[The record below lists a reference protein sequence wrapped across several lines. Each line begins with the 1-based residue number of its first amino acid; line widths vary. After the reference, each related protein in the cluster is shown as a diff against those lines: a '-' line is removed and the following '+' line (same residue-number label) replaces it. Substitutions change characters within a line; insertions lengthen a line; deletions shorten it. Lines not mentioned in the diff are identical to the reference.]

1 LFFSLFFTEKP
12 HGNRGRKL
20 QRVKNNKKESL
31 EESLDLEASEEA
43 SDSFSAKKAEKPA
56 PTPPASLSSSKAGT
70 APAATGP
77 APATASE
84 PVTDEEQPVGS
95 LRKKVSKRTA
105 SVAALA
111 AISDSTVKEAIE
123 DEELFKPLSP
133 IRVTSE
139 AKSRETGST
148 PTGSTP
154 TGSSSSPLTANKKDK
169 AVAIVRPQPQQVISG
184 VSNKNNNNLLV
195 QQPVHRESIDREA
208 RFSLYD
214 FPSDSEGEDGRPSSS
229 ASSPSKQLSQGMY
242 YSILDF
248 LFLARC
254 LLPPYFY

>member
-1 LFFSLFFTEKP
+1 M
-12 HGNRGRKL
+12 
-20 QRVKNNKKESL
+20 
-31 EESLDLEASEEA
+31 EESLDLESSEEA

-56 PTPPASLSSSKAGT
+56 PAPPPPASLTSSKAGT
-70 APAATGP
+70 APAATGL
-77 APATASE
+77 ATATASE
-84 PVTDEEQPVGS
+84 GRPQPGSPVSDEEQPVGS
-95 LRKKVSKRTA
+95 LRKKVGKRTA

-133 IRVTSE
+133 ILVE

-148 PTGSTP
+148 PTGS
-154 TGSSSSPLTANKKDK
+154 SSSPQTNQKR
-169 AVAIVRPQPQQVISG
+169 AVAIVKPQPQQVIS
-184 VSNKNNNNLLV
+184 VSGKNNNNSLV
-195 QQPVHRESIDREA
+195 QPPVHRESIDREA

-242 YSILDF
+242 VHPGIFVFSSLPAQELYLLKFRCCEKATKLGDF
-248 LFLARC
+248 FEKKLLFRISR
-254 LLPPYFY
+254 F

>member
-1 LFFSLFFTEKP
+1 M
-12 HGNRGRKL
+12 

-56 PTPPASLSSSKAGT
+56 PAPPASLNSSKAGT
-70 APAATGP
+70 APATTG
-77 APATASE
+77 PATASE
-84 PVTDEEQPVGS
+84 RTPAGTPETDEEQPVGS

-248 LFLARC
+248 FVFSSAQWNYI
-254 LLPPYFY
+254 PYCCSCKSDAKA

>member
-1 LFFSLFFTEKP
+1 M
-12 HGNRGRKL
+12 

-31 EESLDLEASEEA
+31 EESLDLESSEEA

-56 PTPPASLSSSKAGT
+56 PPPASLTSSKAGT
-70 APAATGP
+70 APAAATGL
-77 APATASE
+77 ATATASE
-84 PVTDEEQPVGS
+84 RPQPGSPVSDEEQPVGS

-133 IRVTSE
+133 ILVE
-139 AKSRETGST
+139 AKSRPETGNT
-148 PTGSTP
+148 PTS
-154 TGSSSSPLTANKKDK
+154 GSSSSPQTNQKR
-169 AVAIVRPQPQQVISG
+169 AVAIVKPQPQQVIS
-184 VSNKNNNNLLV
+184 VSGKNNNNSLV
-195 QQPVHRESIDREA
+195 QPPVHRESIDREA

-242 YSILDF
+242 F
-248 LFLARC
+248 HPGFFC
-254 LLPPYFY
+254 F

>member
-1 LFFSLFFTEKP
+1 M
-12 HGNRGRKL
+12 

-31 EESLDLEASEEA
+31 EESLDLESSEEA
-43 SDSFSAKKAEKPA
+43 SDSLSAKKAEKPA
-56 PTPPASLSSSKAGT
+56 PAPPPPASLTSSKAGT
-70 APAATGP
+70 APAATGL
-77 APATASE
+77 ATATASE
-84 PVTDEEQPVGS
+84 RPQPGSPITDEEQPVGS

-133 IRVTSE
+133 ILVE
-139 AKSRETGST
+139 AKPRE
-148 PTGSTP
+148 TGSTP
-154 TGSSSSPLTANKKDK
+154 TGSSSSPQTNQKR
-169 AVAIVRPQPQQVISG
+169 AVAIVKPQPQQVIS
-184 VSNKNNNNLLV
+184 VSGKNNNNSLV
-195 QQPVHRESIDREA
+195 QPPVHRESIDREA

-242 YSILDF
+242 IVLCSSWIFVFSSLLAARTYIYPYSI
-248 LFLARC
+248 AM
-254 LLPPYFY
+254 